1 MTEATATT
9 AAASLLDTVA
19 DLAPTI
25 TKRAAEIEAAR
36 RLPLDLVETLTDA
49 SFFRMLLPRSHGGL
63 GLDIPDGMRVLEAL
77 SRADGSVGWTV
88 MIGAGTWCDFAGLP
102 RASFDAIYANG
113 PVRTGGAISPSGTAT
128 PTAGGYRIRGRWAFV
143 SGCQHSVWLS
153 ANCMEEV
160 VGGEPQLR
168 MAILPAD
175 EVDIEDTWRSAG
187 LCGTGSHHIAVHD
200 VFVPAE
206 RTYALLADEPCV
218 DEPMLRIPVPALI
231 ALVVGSV
238 AVGVA
243 QGALDDIHATAG
255 TKTPLFA
262 GSTLARN
269 PLFQHQLAT
278 ADTRLRAAHALLYED
293 AGSTWDAAVA
303 RRELTLE
310 QRARIRATGV
320 WVTATAAAVV
330 EACYRAGGGSAV
342 YLDNPLQRRLRDI
355 NTITQHFLVRPDTLT
370 TAGAILAGQELE
382 LPIF

>member
-1 MTEATATT
+1 MTGTT
-9 AAASLLDTVA
+9 AAELLDAVR

-36 RLPLDLVETLTDA
+36 RLPLDLVETLTA
-49 SFFRMLLPRSHGGL
+49 ANCFRMLLPRSHGGL
-63 GLDIPDGMRVLEAL
+63 GLDFPDGMRVLEAL

-102 RASFDAIYANG
+102 RASFDAIYADG

-128 PTAGGYRIRGRWAFV
+128 PTEGGYRIRGRWAFV
-143 SGCQHSVWLS
+143 SGCQHSAWLS
-153 ANCMEEV
+153 ANCVED
-160 VGGEPQLR
+160 VGGESRLR
-168 MAILPAD
+168 MAILSAD
-175 EVDIEDTWRSAG
+175 EVEIEDTWRSVG
-187 LCGTGSHHIAVHD
+187 LCGTGSHHITVHD
-200 VFVPAE
+200 VVVPAE
-206 RTYALLADEPCV
+206 RTYALLAGEPCV
-218 DEPMLRIPVPALI
+218 DAPMLRIPVPALI
-231 ALVVGSV
+231 ALAVGSV

-278 ADTRLRAAHALLYED
+278 ADTRLRAARALLHAD
-293 AGSTWDAAVA
+293 AASTWDTATAS
-303 RRELTLE
+303 REFTLE
-310 QRARIRATGV
+310 QRARLRATGV
-320 WVTATAAAVV
+320 WITSTAAAVV
-330 EACYRAGGGSAV
+330 ESCYRAGGGSAV
-342 YLDNPLQRRLRDI
+342 YADNPLQRRLRDI

>member
-1 MTEATATT
+1 MTEPAM
-9 AAASLLDTVA
+9 LDAVE

-36 RLPLDLVETLTDA
+36 RLPLDLVESLTAA
-49 SFFRMLLPRSHGGL
+49 SFFRMLLPPSHGGL
-63 GLDIPDGMRVLEAL
+63 GLGPPAGMRVLEAL

-128 PTAGGYRIRGRWAFV
+128 ATDGGYRIRGRWAFV
-143 SGCQHSVWLS
+143 SGCQHSAWLA
-153 ANCMEEV
+153 ANCMENV
-160 VGGEPQLR
+160 DGEPRLR
-168 MAILPAD
+168 LAILSAD
-175 EVDIEDTWRSAG
+175 EVEIEDTWRSAG

-200 VFVPAE
+200 VVVPAE
-206 RTYALLADEPCV
+206 RTYALLEGEPCV

-231 ALVVGSV
+231 ALVIGSV

-255 TKTPLFA
+255 GKTPLFA
-262 GSTLARN
+262 GSTLAGN

-278 ADTRLRAAHALLYED
+278 ADTRLRAARALLYED
-293 AGSTWDAAVA
+293 AMSTWDTATA
-303 RRELTLE
+303 RREFTLE

-320 WVTATAAAVV
+320 WVTTTAAAVV
-330 EACYRAGGGSAV
+330 ESCYRAGGGGAV

-355 NTITQHFLVRPDTLT
+355 NTITQHFLVRLDTLT

-382 LPIF
+382 LSIF